1 MVRGLLC
8 GLAGGVVGAVV
19 WCLATL
25 MTGLEVGWVAW
36 GVGLIVGAGVALGW
50 SGVRS
55 HGTAVLAVVIAVASI
70 ALGKYGVAHVGL
82 HNQIERLQNDDLG
95 DAEGMEALRADVQ
108 QSWYEHGR
116 EATSLKGKNVRL
128 VEGYPKEIFEEAE
141 GIWIRMTKLEQTR
154 FKQRV
159 RDDRVAALEAARIE
173 RANDAFVASLG
184 TIDIVWIVLALVT
197 AYRIAQPRHDEALR
211 AELQQQDTSSNL
223 GNPMA
228 RYMPTT
234 GAGPGAG
241 ESGAPAQPGSGQAID
256 ERTAAMQI
264 RSAMRRA
271 A

>member
-19 WCLATL
+19 WCGATL

-36 GVGLIVGAGVALGW
+36 GVGLIVGSGVALGW
-50 SGVRS
+50 AGTRS
-55 HGTAVLAVVIAVASI
+55 HGTAVLAVVIAAASI
-70 ALGKYGVAHVGL
+70 ALGKYGVSHVAV
-82 HNQIERLQNDDLG
+82 HNHIDRLQNDDLT
-95 DAEGMEALRADVQ
+95 DAEGLAALRDDVAD
-108 QSWYEHGR
+108 SWREHGR
-116 EATSLKGKNVRL
+116 EATSMRRKDARL
-128 VEGYPKEIFEEAE
+128 IDGHPKEIVEEAE
-141 GIWIRMTKLEQTR
+141 GVWIRMTELEQAR

-159 RDDRVAALEAARIE
+159 RDDRVAALEAARVD
-173 RANDAFVASLG
+173 RANEAFLASLG
-184 TIDIVWIVLALVT
+184 PIDIVWIVLALVT

-211 AELQQQDTSSNL
+211 AELQQQDTSSGM

-234 GAGPGAG
+234 GAGPGA
-241 ESGAPAQPGSGQAID
+241 EQAQGGQPVD
-256 ERTAAMQI
+256 DRVAAMQI